1 MSDHGW
7 IGVDF
12 DGTLAH
18 YESWDKNGVEPGE
31 PIAPMVARVQV
42 WLGFGITVKV
52 FTARVSCAE
61 PERSEQVAIIERWC
75 ATHLGQVLPVTCS
88 KDYDMVELWD
98 DRAISVEHNTGRV
111 LSDSRSREE

>member
-12 DGTLAH
+12 DGTLAR
-18 YESWDKNGVEPGE
+18 YEGWDKNGWEPGE
-31 PIAPMVARVQV
+31 PIVPMVDRVKA
-42 WLGFGITVKV
+42 WLDRGVAVKV

-61 PERSEQVAIIERWC
+61 PERSEQVALIEAWC
-75 ATHLGQVLPVTCS
+75 EAHIGQPLPVTCT
-88 KDYDMVELWD
+88 KDFGMIELWD
-98 DRAISVEHNTGRV
+98 DRAVSVEHNTGRV